1 MKKWRLLFILFSTFL
16 LQACGEPYLSTL
28 HPAGEVA
35 EIQFN
40 LLLLSTAIM
49 VLVISSVVIIYTI
62 VLIRFRRT
70 KENEHVIPEQVEGST
85 KLEVIWTTIP
95 IILLTILAI
104 PTVIATF
111 YLGDVSG
118 MHKVNAQGER
128 EAVVV
133 NVRAH
138 QYWWE
143 FEYPDYGIVTSQDL
157 VVPTD
162 EKVYFNLL
170 AADVKHSFWVPAAG
184 GKLDVNTDNENS
196 FFLVFD
202 SDKAEEVENIFYGKC
217 AELCG
222 PSHALMDFKVVAL
235 PREEFDAWVEAMQNY
250 EEKEPETDVAKYGK
264 ELFDANSCISCH
276 AITPDDTRP
285 VEARIAPN
293 LADFG
298 NRTTVAGFLEFNKEN
313 IKKWI
318 QNPGEYKPG
327 NKMYDRANF
336 TDEELD
342 ALAEYL
348 MTLKAQE

>member
-1 MKKWRLLFILFSTFL
+1 MKKWRLLLVGFIVL
-16 LQACGEPYLSTL
+16 LLAGCGEPYLSTMQ
-28 HPAGEVA
+28 PAGEVA
-35 EIQFN
+35 KIQFD

-49 VLVISSVVIIYTI
+49 VLVITTVVLIYVI

-70 KENEHVIPEQVEGST
+70 KENENVIPKQVEGSN
-85 KLEVIWTTIP
+85 KLEAIWTIIP
-95 IILLTILAI
+95 IILLIILAI
-104 PTVIATF
+104 PTLISTF
-111 YLGDVSG
+111 YLGDNRG

-143 FEYPDYGIVTSQDL
+143 FEYPDYRIITSQDL

-162 EKVYFNLL
+162 ERVYFNLL
-170 AADVKHSFWVPAAG
+170 ASDVKHSFWVPAAG
-184 GKLDVNTDNENS
+184 GKLDVNTDNENT
-196 FFLVFD
+196 FWLVFD
-202 SDKAEEVENIFYGKC
+202 SDKAEEVNNIFYGKC

-250 EEKEPETDVAKYGK
+250 EVTEPESAVAKEGQQ
-264 ELFDANSCISCH
+264 LFEANSCIGCH
-276 AITPDDTRP
+276 AITPDDPRP
-285 VEARIAPN
+285 VEARTAPN

-298 NRTTVAGFLEFNKEN
+298 NRTTVAGFMEFNKEN
-313 IKKWI
+313 IKKWL

-327 NKMYDRANF
+327 NKMYDHANF
-336 TDEELD
+336 TEEELD

-348 MTLKAQE
+348 LTLKAQE